1 MPMQMYHLSRA
12 KSRRDMAVVILTVLV
27 GFFGSILF
35 DPFQQIVEFDS
46 AHPDWHSDDAA
57 MALVFGSIG
66 LIWFAKRRMA
76 DTLTG
81 ARLAA
86 EAIEVERYKALE
98 RQALALAAVADE
110 LAEARDHAQAADR
123 LKSEFLVNMSHEFR
137 TPLNAV
143 IGLSELMASGPRDQ
157 LGDVYRKYIVDILA
171 SGRRLLALVDDLFE
185 ISMIKARRAAPLPE
199 AFDLATL
206 LGACSARVS
215 PQARNGG
222 LKVVLDVPPTL
233 PVRADKSMLT
243 HLVANL
249 LTNAIKFTPRGGQIE
264 LKTKFDMGDTSWVEV
279 VVSDSGIG
287 MTREQVEIAI
297 QPFRQVDGGP
307 GRQREGAGLG
317 LSIAKGIAEL
327 HGGNLSI
334 DSIPEHGTTVRV
346 RLPILVTAA
355 AA

>member
-1 MPMQMYHLSRA
+1 MPMQLYRLSRT
-12 KSRRDMAVVILTVLV
+12 KSQRDMAVVILTVIA

-35 DPFQQIVEFDS
+35 DPFQRIVQLD
-46 AHPDWHSDDAA
+46 ALHPDWHSDDAI
-57 MALVFGSIG
+57 MGLFFGSIS

-86 EAIEVERYKALE
+86 ATIEFERYQALE
-98 RQALALAAVADE
+98 RQSRALAGVADE

-123 LKSEFLVNMSHEFR
+123 LKSEFLINMSHEFR
-137 TPLNAV
+137 TPLNGV

-157 LGDVYRKYIVDILA
+157 LGDAYTRYVVEILA

-185 ISMIKARRAAPLPE
+185 ISMIKASRAAPLPE
-199 AFDLATL
+199 AFDLTAL
-206 LGACSARVS
+206 LGACCALVA
-215 PQARNGG
+215 PQVRNGG
-222 LKVVLDVPPTL
+222 LEVVLDVPSTL
-233 PVRADKSMLT
+233 PAKADRSMIT

-264 LKTKFDMGDTSWVEV
+264 IKARFDPGDTSWVEV
-279 VVSDSGIG
+279 LVSDSGIG

-297 QPFRQVDGGP
+297 QPFRQVDSGL
-307 GRQREGAGLG
+307 GRRREGAGLG
-317 LSIAKGIAEL
+317 LSIAKSLAEL